1 MATQYHN
8 LSDYNPDVMPDKNKV
23 SDQQYAIA
31 VADWNP
37 QITHTLLQG
46 AIDAL
51 VENGVKPSQ
60 IKVVHVPGTFE
71 LTFAAKQL
79 LDDYYCIIDGIK
91 VHKYSAII
99 VLGCVIQG
107 DTPHFDYVCQ
117 VVTYGISNLNT
128 RPDGCPVIFGV
139 LTTSTLQQALDRAG
153 GVHGNKGVE
162 AAITA
167 IKMANIIW

>member
-1 MATQYHN
+1 MATQYQN
-8 LSDYNPDVMPDKNKV
+8 LSDYNPDAMPDKNKV
-23 SDQQYAIA
+23 AEQQYAIA

-51 VENGVKPSQ
+51 VENGVRPSK
-60 IKVVHVPGTFE
+60 INVVHVPGTFE
-71 LTFAAKQL
+71 LTYASKQL
-79 LDDYYCIIDGIK
+79 VEEYYCIIDNKKI
-91 VHKYSAII
+91 HKYVAVI

-117 VVTYGISNLNT
+117 GVTEGITKLNT
-128 RPDGCPVIFGV
+128 LDRRCPVIFGI
-139 LTTSTLQQALDRAG
+139 LTTNTLQQALDRAG
-153 GVHGNKGVE
+153 GIHGNKGVE

-167 IKMANIIW
+167 IKMANIVW